1 MATVRSS
8 SASSACLVCISQE
21 RGADL
26 AGFETTQ
33 TQIGVVNLTSG
44 DIVIPAGSTLYLT
57 VVSNR
62 RGEDGVVTARCVDVR
77 VWTATGDRSA
87 TVVG

>member
-8 SASSACLVCISQE
+8 SSSSACLVRVSQE

-26 AGFETTQ
+26 AGFETIQ
-33 TQIGVVNLTSG
+33 TQIGVVNVSGG

-62 RGEDGVVTARCVDVR
+62 RGADGVVTARCVDPR
-77 VWTATGDRSA
+77 VWTGDEAPASA
-87 TVVG
+87 

>member
-8 SASSACLVCISQE
+8 SASSACLVRISQE

-26 AGFETTQ
+26 AGFETTS
-33 TQIGVVNLTSG
+33 TQIGVVNLTG
-44 DIVIPAGSTLYLT
+44 ADLVIPAGSALYLT

-62 RGEDGVVTARCVDVR
+62 RGEDGVVTARCVDPR
-77 VWTATGDRSA
+77 VWTGTGAPAA
-87 TVVG
+87 TVAG